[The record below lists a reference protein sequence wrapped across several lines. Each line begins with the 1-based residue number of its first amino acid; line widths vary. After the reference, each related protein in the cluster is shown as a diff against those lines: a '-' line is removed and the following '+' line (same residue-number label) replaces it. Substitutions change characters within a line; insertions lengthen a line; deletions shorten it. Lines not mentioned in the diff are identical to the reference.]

1 MAYKGYLIKV
11 GNYIIPHSMM
21 SAKTYQVTKN
31 GQDLDSYR
39 DANGELH
46 RTALEHFVAKVE
58 FETPPL
64 KTNNDFANLMGS
76 IQRNY
81 INATEKRVNA
91 EVYIPETDS
100 YMTQDMYVPDIKFE
114 IYYADAN
121 VIKYN
126 PVRIAFIGY

>member
-11 GNYIIPHSMM
+11 GTYIIPHSMM
-21 SAKTYQVTKN
+21 KAETYQATLN

-39 DANGELH
+39 DADGKLN
-46 RTALEHFVAKVE
+46 RTALDHTVPKVE

-64 KTNNDFANLMGS
+64 KTNKDFADLMGN
-76 IQRNY
+76 IQSNY
-81 INATEKRVNA
+81 INTKEKRVNA
-91 EVYIPETDS
+91 EVYIPEIDS
-100 YMTQDMYVPDIKFE
+100 YVTQDMYIPDIKFE

-121 VIKYN
+121 IIKYN